1 MSYQNLIQDG
11 TGRGYLARVDGNN
24 RLAIQ
29 GVIETTYDNVG
40 KVGQAFNINTQL
52 VPFVSTGTTETPL
65 LYLQNLEVSDIEL
78 VNLFIAIGLSA
89 AGVFSENPLFRAYA
103 SPAGVAGGVSLT
115 PTNRRIGDPRTF
127 NLNAKRQ
134 DAGVPLTWTPAGTPI
149 LYQTLT
155 QSNRSAG
162 AVNLHL
168 PPSASVIVTLT
179 TNLAAST
186 VTAYAGFAGFIDA
199 E

>member
-11 TGRGYLARVDGNN
+11 TGRGYLARVDDTN
-24 RLAIQ
+24 RLAVR
-29 GVIETTYDNVG
+29 GVVETTYDNLG
-40 KVGQAFNINTQL
+40 KLGAAFNVNTQL
-52 VPFVSTGTTETPL
+52 VPFVSTGTTEVPL
-65 LYLQNLEVSDIEL
+65 LYLRNLEPSDIEL
-78 VNLFIAIGLSA
+78 VNVFFAIGLS

-103 SPAGVAGGVSLT
+103 QPVGVAGGVAVI
-115 PTNRRIGDPRTF
+115 PTNRLIGDPRTF
-127 NLNAKRQ
+127 ALTVLRQ
-134 DAGVPLTWTPAGTPI
+134 DAGTPLTWTPAGTPI

-155 QSNRSAG
+155 QSNRSVG

-168 PPSASVIVTLT
+168 PSSASVIITLT

-186 VTAYAGFAGFIDA
+186 VSAYAGFAGFIDA

>member
-11 TGRGYLARVDGNN
+11 TGRGYLARVDDTN
-24 RLAIQ
+24 RLAVR
-29 GVIETTYDNVG
+29 GVVETTYDNLG
-40 KVGQAFNINTQL
+40 KTGAAFNVNTQL
-52 VPFVSTGTTETPL
+52 VPFVSTGTTEVPL
-65 LYLQNLEVSDIEL
+65 LYLRNLEPSDIEL
-78 VNLFIAIGLSA
+78 VNFFISVGLSA
-89 AGVFSENPLFRAYA
+89 GVFTENPLFRAYA
-103 SPAGVAGGVSLT
+103 NPVGVAGGVAVT
-115 PTNRRIGDPRTF
+115 PTNRLIGDPRTF
-127 NLNAKRQ
+127 ALTVQRQ

-155 QSNRSAG
+155 QSNRSVG

-168 PPSASVIVTLT
+168 PSSASVIITLT

-186 VTAYAGFAGFIDA
+186 VSAYAGLAGFIDA

>member
-11 TGRGYLARVDGNN
+11 TGRGYLARVDETN
-24 RLAIQ
+24 RLSVR
-29 GVIETTYDNVG
+29 GVVETTYDNVG
-40 KVGQAFNINTQL
+40 KVGEAFNINTQL
-52 VPFVSTGTTETPL
+52 VPFASTGTTETPL
-65 LYLQNLEVSDIEL
+65 LYVQNLEVSDVEL
-78 VNLFIAIGLSA
+78 VNLFIAVGLS

-103 SPAGVAGGVSLT
+103 SPVGVAGGVSV
-115 PTNRRIGDPRTF
+115 PATNRRIGDPRTF
-127 NLNAKRQ
+127 NLNARRQ
-134 DAGVPLTWTPAGTPI
+134 DAGTPLTWTPAGTPL

-155 QSNRSAG
+155 QSNRSVG

-168 PPSASVIVTLT
+168 PPSGSVIVTLT

-186 VTAYAGFAGFIDA
+186 VSAYAGFAGFLDA